1 MAVSPLIREIVGLH
15 RAQLAG
21 IIEVRGVGRLRG
33 IYSAARTELE
43 DRLAGLKREG
53 KGTTFAA
60 THLQLVLAQVVEA
73 LRNFETPFRE
83 HLHET
88 GRLAGVVAP
97 RQVAQMIGRVETA
110 RGAMT
115 PVIAAEQAA
124 VVRGVYPSIAP
135 TLLQRYRES
144 AKRYGPQ
151 ALLAIRDGLARSL
164 VQGEAVDQAVDR
176 LTKASGTFDG
186 QRWRAERIVRTETSY
201 SFGVAAQRSLVQLQA
216 RAVPKLMKRLV
227 ATRDNRE
234 GEDSKELD
242 GQTVPVDQPFVWVVK
257 NSKGEPTGKIVYYLH
272 PPNRPGDRECVIPW
286 QAAWGSGPVA
296 AAGPVDPSV
305 PRVAAA

>member
-1 MAVSPLIREIVGLH
+1 VALH

-21 IIEVRGVGRLRG
+21 IIEVRGVGRLRPL
-33 IYSAARTELE
+33 YAASRTELE
-43 DRLAGLKREG
+43 ARLASLKREG

-60 THLQLVLAQVVEA
+60 VHLQLVLAQVVEA
-73 LRNFETPFRE
+73 LRNFEGPFRE

-124 VVRGVYPSIAP
+124 VVRGVYPSVAP

-164 VQGEAVDQAVDR
+164 VQGETVDQAVDR

-186 QRWRAERIVRTETSY
+186 QRWRADRIVRTEMSWT
-201 SFGVAAQRSLVQLQA
+201 FGIAKQQSMEQMQA
-216 RAVPKLMKRLV
+216 RAVPRLMKKLI
-227 ATRDNRE
+227 ATRDERE
-234 GEDSKELD
+234 GDDSKELD
-242 GQTVPVDQPFVWVVK
+242 GQTVPVDQPFLWVVK
-257 NSKGEPTGKIVYYLH
+257 NSKGQPTGQVIRYMQ
-272 PPNRPGDRECVIPW
+272 PPNRPNDREVVIPW
-286 QAAWGSGPVA
+286 SSAWGTGPVA
-296 AAGPVDPSV
+296 AAGAVDPSV
-305 PRVAAA
+305 PRAPPA

>member
-1 MAVSPLIREIVGLH
+1 MPVSPLIREIVGLH

-21 IIEVRGVGRLRG
+21 IIEVRGVGRLKK
-33 IYSAARTELE
+33 IYAASRVELE
-43 DRLAGLKREG
+43 DRLASLKRQG
-53 KGTTFAA
+53 QGQTFAA

-73 LRNFETPFRE
+73 LRNFEGPFRE

-124 VVRGVYPSIAP
+124 VVRGVYPGIAP

-164 VQGEAVDQAVDR
+164 VQGETVDQAVDR

-186 QRWRAERIVRTETSY
+186 QRWRADRIVRTEMSWT
-201 SFGVAAQRSLVQLQA
+201 FGIAKQRSMEQMQA
-216 RAVPKLMKRLV
+216 RAVPRLMKKLI
-227 ATRDNRE
+227 ATRDGRE

-242 GQTVPVDQPFVWVVK
+242 GQTVPVDQPFLWR
-257 NSKGEPTGKIVYYLH
+257 TRLH
-272 PPNRPGDRECVIPW
+272 GVERVIPYM
-286 QAAWGSGPVA
+286 QP
-296 AAGPVDPSV
+296 P
-305 PRVAAA
+305 